1 MGLMRRFEILNT
13 GALADQHDE
22 IELPPQLRKE
32 YDAVMRQIVPL
43 ARRLF
48 GS

>member
-1 MGLMRRFEILNT
+1 MRRFEILNT
-13 GALADQHDE
+13 GALADQHGE